1 LTESGIIQL
10 ATLIVGAIV
19 TIMLAFV
26 QRDQR
31 IARKERQELKDT
43 LVLTEER
50 KSNKIDTIH
59 SLVNSSLG
67 KEIKEKM
74 EALNELALQDPIR
87 WQEKAAEATKQYYE
101 HQRRQALVDANLAA
115 AIVKENHE
123 H

>member
-1 LTESGIIQL
+1 MTESGIIQL

-74 EALNELALQDPIR
+74 EAYKELALKDPLK
-87 WQEKAAEATKQYYE
+87 WQEKALEATKQYNE
-101 HQRRQALVDANLAA
+101 HERRQALVDANLAA
-115 AIVKENHE
+115 AIVKEKA
-123 H
+123 